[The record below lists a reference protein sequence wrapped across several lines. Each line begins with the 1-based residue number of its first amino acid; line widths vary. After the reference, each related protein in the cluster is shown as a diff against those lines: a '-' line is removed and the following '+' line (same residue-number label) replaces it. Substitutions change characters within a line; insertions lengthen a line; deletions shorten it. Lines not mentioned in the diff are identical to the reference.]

1 MVSEKGLSLKR
12 TVPFLL
18 IGILIFLV
26 YLYFFADISQTIAI
40 IQGVDLFYYSI
51 AVAVL
56 FLIMIINALTWQY
69 FLRPLLVKVSFRKTF
84 LFTWIGVFVDL
95 LVPAESLSGEASK
108 VYLMTKESGE
118 NAGKVVASV
127 VSHRI
132 LAMIISLGSL
142 IFSSIILYAIQ
153 YELPAFVLN
162 LVLIIIVG
170 TGVALFF
177 ISLCILKE
185 TLTQRIIDAVIRFL
199 AFVSRGRLKLDR
211 YENQSNKCAKCI
223 SWVHSSFTQEPQKFG
238 CTSILFISVLDF
250 QHTLILPSFRFSR
263 TTGRFCLNNNRL
275 LNQRKHP
282 IYTNW
287 DTRRSRSRGNSDDQP
302 LWFTWRRRR
311 YRCSRNSSHTASDGL
326 AKNNHRHRVCPLDRP
341 KRLGKK
347 STPRP
352 ILSRSSFGWLR
363 KRLPK
368 MIIIR
373 SDKFSFFS
381 SFCDN
386 ISSQNRL
393 YYFTYYRSLNAISR
407 QTGDYLACLRLLLQ

>member
-84 LFTWIGVFVDL
+84 LFTWIGVFADL
-95 LVPAESLSGEASK
+95 LVPAESLSGDASK
-108 VYLMTKESGE
+108 VYLMIKESGE

-170 TGVALFF
+170 TGVTLFF

-185 TLTQRIIDAVIRFL
+185 TLTQRIIEAVIRFL
-199 AFVSRGRLKLDR
+199 AFVSRGRLKLDSMR
-211 YENQSNKCAKCI
+211 TKATNVLSAFHGSIVVLLKNPKNLVAPVFFSLV
-223 SWVHSSFTQEPQKFG
+223 SWIF
-238 CTSILFISVLDF
+238 SIFLSYLVFVSLGQQVDFVLITIVYSISVNIQSIPIGIPAEVGLVEIVMTSLYGLLGVDAGIAAAA
-250 QHTLILPSFRFSR
+250 TVLIRFLTVWLR
-263 TTGRFCLNNNRL
+263 IIIGIVAVHWIDL
-275 LNQRKHP
+275 K
-282 IYTNW
+282 
-287 DTRRSRSRGNSDDQP
+287 D
-302 LWFTWRRRR
+302 
-311 YRCSRNSSHTASDGL
+311 L
-326 AKNNHRHRVCPLDRP
+326 AKN
-341 KRLGKK
+341 
-347 STPRP
+347 
-352 ILSRSSFGWLR
+352 LR
-363 KRLPK
+363 Q
-368 MIIIR
+368 
-373 SDKFSFFS
+373 D
-381 SFCDN
+381 
-386 ISSQNRL
+386 
-393 YYFTYYRSLNAISR
+393 
-407 QTGDYLACLRLLLQ
+407 LL

>member
-1 MVSEKGLSLKR
+1 MFSEKGLSLKR

-84 LFTWIGVFVDL
+84 LFTWIGVFADL
-95 LVPAESLSGEASK
+95 LVPAESLSGDASK

-162 LVLIIIVG
+162 MVLIIIVG

-199 AFVSRGRLKLDR
+199 AFVSRGRLKLDSMR
-211 YENQSNKCAKCI
+211 TKATNVLSAFHGSIVVLLKNPKNLVAPVFFSLV
-223 SWVHSSFTQEPQKFG
+223 SWIF
-238 CTSILFISVLDF
+238 SILLSYLVFVSLGQQVDFVLITIVYSISVNIQSIPIGIPAEVGLVEIVMTGLYGLLGVDAGIAAAA
-250 QHTLILPSFRFSR
+250 TVLI
-263 TTGRFCLNNNRL
+263 RL
-275 LNQRKHP
+275 LTVWLRIIIGIVAVHWIDLK
-282 IYTNW
+282 
-287 DTRRSRSRGNSDDQP
+287 D
-302 LWFTWRRRR
+302 
-311 YRCSRNSSHTASDGL
+311 L
-326 AKNNHRHRVCPLDRP
+326 AKN
-341 KRLGKK
+341 
-347 STPRP
+347 
-352 ILSRSSFGWLR
+352 LR
-363 KRLPK
+363 QDL
-368 MIIIR
+368 
-373 SDKFSFFS
+373 F
-381 SFCDN
+381 
-386 ISSQNRL
+386 
-393 YYFTYYRSLNAISR
+393 
-407 QTGDYLACLRLLLQ
+407 

>member
-84 LFTWIGVFVDL
+84 LFTWIGVFADL
-95 LVPAESLSGEASK
+95 LVPAESLSGDASK

-170 TGVALFF
+170 TGVTLFF
-177 ISLCILKE
+177 IFLCILKE

-199 AFVSRGRLKLDR
+199 AFVSRGRLKLDSMR
-211 YENQSNKCAKCI
+211 TKATNVLSAFHGSIVVLLKNPKNLVAPVFFSI
-223 SWVHSSFTQEPQKFG
+223 MSWIFSRLLSYLVFVSLGQPVDFVLITIVYS
-238 CTSILFISVLDF
+238 ISVNIQSIPIGIPAEVGLVEIVMTSLYGLLGVDAGIAAAA
-250 QHTLILPSFRFSR
+250 TVLI
-263 TTGRFCLNNNRL
+263 RL
-275 LNQRKHP
+275 LTVWLRIIIGIVAVHWIDLK
-282 IYTNW
+282 
-287 DTRRSRSRGNSDDQP
+287 D
-302 LWFTWRRRR
+302 
-311 YRCSRNSSHTASDGL
+311 L
-326 AKNNHRHRVCPLDRP
+326 AKN
-341 KRLGKK
+341 
-347 STPRP
+347 
-352 ILSRSSFGWLR
+352 LR
-363 KRLPK
+363 QDL
-368 MIIIR
+368 
-373 SDKFSFFS
+373 F
-381 SFCDN
+381 
-386 ISSQNRL
+386 
-393 YYFTYYRSLNAISR
+393 
-407 QTGDYLACLRLLLQ
+407 

>member
-1 MVSEKGLSLKR
+1 MFSEKGLSLKR

-84 LFTWIGVFVDL
+84 LFTWIGVFADL
-95 LVPAESLSGEASK
+95 LVPAESLSGDASK

-199 AFVSRGRLKLDR
+199 AFVSRGRLKLDSMR
-211 YENQSNKCAKCI
+211 TKATNVLSAFHGSIVVLLKNPKNLVAPVFFSLV
-223 SWVHSSFTQEPQKFG
+223 SWIF
-238 CTSILFISVLDF
+238 SILLSYLVFVSLGQQVDFVLITIVYSISVNIQSIPIGIPAEVGLVEIVMTSLYGLLGLDAGIAAAA
-250 QHTLILPSFRFSR
+250 TVLI
-263 TTGRFCLNNNRL
+263 RL
-275 LNQRKHP
+275 LTVWLRIIIGIVAVHWIDLK
-282 IYTNW
+282 
-287 DTRRSRSRGNSDDQP
+287 D
-302 LWFTWRRRR
+302 
-311 YRCSRNSSHTASDGL
+311 L
-326 AKNNHRHRVCPLDRP
+326 AKN
-341 KRLGKK
+341 
-347 STPRP
+347 
-352 ILSRSSFGWLR
+352 LR
-363 KRLPK
+363 QDL
-368 MIIIR
+368 
-373 SDKFSFFS
+373 F
-381 SFCDN
+381 
-386 ISSQNRL
+386 
-393 YYFTYYRSLNAISR
+393 
-407 QTGDYLACLRLLLQ
+407 

>member
-1 MVSEKGLSLKR
+1 MFSEKGLSLKR

-84 LFTWIGVFVDL
+84 LFTWIGVFADL
-95 LVPAESLSGEASK
+95 LVPAESLSGDASK

-162 LVLIIIVG
+162 MVLIIIVG

-199 AFVSRGRLKLDR
+199 AFVSRGRLKLDSMR
-211 YENQSNKCAKCI
+211 TKATNVLSAFHGSIVVLLKNPKNLVAPVFFSLV
-223 SWVHSSFTQEPQKFG
+223 SWIF
-238 CTSILFISVLDF
+238 SILLSYLVFVSLGQQVDFVLITIVYSISVNIQSIPIGIPAEVGLVEIVMTSLYGLLGVDAGIAAAA
-250 QHTLILPSFRFSR
+250 TVLI
-263 TTGRFCLNNNRL
+263 RL
-275 LNQRKHP
+275 LTVWLRIIIGIVAVHWIDLK
-282 IYTNW
+282 
-287 DTRRSRSRGNSDDQP
+287 D
-302 LWFTWRRRR
+302 
-311 YRCSRNSSHTASDGL
+311 L
-326 AKNNHRHRVCPLDRP
+326 AKN
-341 KRLGKK
+341 
-347 STPRP
+347 
-352 ILSRSSFGWLR
+352 LR
-363 KRLPK
+363 QDL
-368 MIIIR
+368 
-373 SDKFSFFS
+373 F
-381 SFCDN
+381 
-386 ISSQNRL
+386 
-393 YYFTYYRSLNAISR
+393 
-407 QTGDYLACLRLLLQ
+407 

>member
-84 LFTWIGVFVDL
+84 LFTWIGVFADL
-95 LVPAESLSGEASK
+95 LVPAESLSGDASK
-108 VYLMTKESGE
+108 VYLMIKESGE

-199 AFVSRGRLKLDR
+199 AFVSRGRLKLDSMR
-211 YENQSNKCAKCI
+211 TKATNALSAFHGSIVVLLKNPKNLVAPVFFSLV
-223 SWVHSSFTQEPQKFG
+223 SWIF
-238 CTSILFISVLDF
+238 SILLSYLVFVSLGQQVDFVLITIVYSISVNIQSIPIGIPAEVGLVEIVMTSLYGLLGLDAGIAAAA
-250 QHTLILPSFRFSR
+250 TVLI
-263 TTGRFCLNNNRL
+263 RL
-275 LNQRKHP
+275 LTVWLRIIIGIVAVHWIDLK
-282 IYTNW
+282 
-287 DTRRSRSRGNSDDQP
+287 D
-302 LWFTWRRRR
+302 
-311 YRCSRNSSHTASDGL
+311 L
-326 AKNNHRHRVCPLDRP
+326 AKN
-341 KRLGKK
+341 
-347 STPRP
+347 
-352 ILSRSSFGWLR
+352 LR
-363 KRLPK
+363 QDL
-368 MIIIR
+368 
-373 SDKFSFFS
+373 F
-381 SFCDN
+381 
-386 ISSQNRL
+386 
-393 YYFTYYRSLNAISR
+393 
-407 QTGDYLACLRLLLQ
+407 

>member
-84 LFTWIGVFVDL
+84 LFTWIGVFADL
-95 LVPAESLSGEASK
+95 LVPAESLSGDASK

-162 LVLIIIVG
+162 MVLIIIVG

-199 AFVSRGRLKLDR
+199 AFVSRGRLKLDSMR
-211 YENQSNKCAKCI
+211 TKATNVLSAFHGSIVVLLKNPKNLVAPVFFSLV
-223 SWVHSSFTQEPQKFG
+223 SWIF
-238 CTSILFISVLDF
+238 SILLSYLVFVSLGQQVDFVLITIVYSISVNIQSIPIGIPAEVGLVEIVMTSLYGLLGVDAGIAAAA
-250 QHTLILPSFRFSR
+250 TVLI
-263 TTGRFCLNNNRL
+263 RL
-275 LNQRKHP
+275 LTVWLRIIIGIVAVHWIDLK
-282 IYTNW
+282 
-287 DTRRSRSRGNSDDQP
+287 D
-302 LWFTWRRRR
+302 
-311 YRCSRNSSHTASDGL
+311 L
-326 AKNNHRHRVCPLDRP
+326 AKN
-341 KRLGKK
+341 
-347 STPRP
+347 
-352 ILSRSSFGWLR
+352 LR
-363 KRLPK
+363 QDL
-368 MIIIR
+368 
-373 SDKFSFFS
+373 F
-381 SFCDN
+381 
-386 ISSQNRL
+386 
-393 YYFTYYRSLNAISR
+393 
-407 QTGDYLACLRLLLQ
+407 